1 MGLLDI
7 FFGNKISEPV
17 DSKPRTGFRNQY
29 GEELSEYLTEDD
41 VQVFNY
47 AVDGNGTVT
56 ASIKGILTD
65 VEIHETVFSSDI
77 IKLESRLA
85 RAGLSKEDACRLS
98 SVVSRWAM
106 GIRR

>member
-1 MGLLDI
+1 MGLL
-7 FFGNKISEPV
+7 EPV
-17 DSKPRTGFRNQY
+17 DQKLRTGFRNQY
-29 GEELSEYLTEDD
+29 GEELSEYLTEGD

-47 AVDGNGTVT
+47 AVDGSGTIT
-56 ASIKGILTD
+56 TSIGDILTD
-65 VEIHETVFSSDI
+65 AEIHEAVFASEI

-106 GIRR
+106 GVRR

>member
-1 MGLLDI
+1 MGLLDF

-17 DSKPRTGFRNQY
+17 DQKLRTGFRNQY
-29 GEELSEYLTEDD
+29 GEELSEYLTEGD

-47 AVDGNGTVT
+47 AVDGSGTIT
-56 ASIKGILTD
+56 TSIGDILTD
-65 VEIHETVFSSDI
+65 AEIHEAVFASEI

-106 GIRR
+106 GVRR